1 MKEWGPAE
9 FEKRSS
15 RFVLQVTQQSAQWM
29 QLENL
34 SGVEALAEVYRDV
47 CDGTLAP
54 EKGLVIK
61 TAGI

>member
-1 MKEWGPAE
+1 
-9 FEKRSS
+9 
-15 RFVLQVTQQSAQWM
+15 M

-61 TAGI
+61 TAGS